1 MSINKFKINVN
12 DMPTGII
19 TRAFDVYGDIGDEF
33 EIIALQADT
42 LKFYNFKTK
51 AFALGHSSI
60 NNNLKVKLKSRR
72 YHDSIIFPSTA
83 GDYVIKIIASKGTSI
98 QGVDGGT
105 MSRTITKQGSNAT
118 ITFKVDQPTNGYATV
133 PTTTSTGVA
142 GAAANVHFDWDITG
156 ASSDA
161 YGFGFRLTGD
171 FEAIDDGY
179 WYTKVTTDVD
189 GAISSSR
196 YLTIDSLTDIGVGT
210 TISSGSGLSGT
221 PIITAINTSTKTL
234 TLSTPQSLSD
244 GVTLTFLAK
253 GASNI
258 KEATGLDLTFV
269 LFPVVTPTVLTK
281 TVRTDTD
288 GATTITLNNTL
299 GISGGNHVTYTGF
312 GVNNSSSNVITEV
325 VPDPSGG
332 DGDGSI
338 VVQLSQSNI
347 PQGTVLTFAGSH
359 HVINFKGDI
368 IINSFTTASKTVYLD
383 IPRIITIG
391 TDS

>member
-1 MSINKFKINVN
+1 MNINKFKINVN
-12 DMPTGII
+12 DMPTGIV
-19 TRAFDVYGDIGDEF
+19 TRAFDIYGDIGAEF

-60 NNNLKVKLKSRR
+60 NNNLKIKLKSRR
-72 YHDSIIFPSTA
+72 YHDSITFPSTA
-83 GDYVIKIIASKGTSI
+83 GDYVIKIIASQGTSI

-105 MSRTITKQGSNAT
+105 ISRTITKQGSNAT

-133 PTTTSTGVA
+133 PTTTSTGAA
-142 GAAANVHFDWDITG
+142 GTAAGVYFDWDITG

-171 FEAIDDGY
+171 FEEIDDGY

-196 YLTIDSLTDIGVGT
+196 YLTVDSLTDIGVGT

-221 PIITAINTSTKTL
+221 PIVTAINTSTKTL
-234 TLSTPQSLSD
+234 TLSSSQSLSD

-258 KEATGLDLTFV
+258 KEATGLDLTFA
-269 LFPVVTPTVLTK
+269 LYPVVTPTVLTK
-281 TVRTDTD
+281 TTRTDTSS
-288 GATTITLNNTL
+288 TTITLNNTL

-312 GVNNSSSNVITEV
+312 GVNNASANAITSV
-325 VPDPSGG
+325 TPDPSGG
-332 DGDGSI
+332 DGDGGI

-347 PQGTVLTFAGSH
+347 PQGTVLTFAGSN

-368 IINSFTTASKTVYLD
+368 RINSFTTASKTVYLD